1 MKIWLP
7 TLRVNTGADIF
18 TQRLAKGLQ
27 NHGIEAEITWFNRN
41 FEFFPSFLKGR
52 PVPTGTTVIHA
63 NSWNGFAFRR
73 QGLPLVVTQH
83 NCVADPLLSKYKS
96 TAQKLYHSLLI
107 NRFER
112 LSFESAAA
120 LTTVSSFT
128 AQALSR
134 CGYFKEPRVIY
145 NSVDLDRFIPLD
157 EASYRGDA
165 PFRLLFI
172 GSWSKGSSNSSK
184 RKNRAK
190 GLDLLFPIMER
201 LGDEFTLTIV
211 ADVGNDRRRLLPNM
225 QVSGRLD
232 ETSMARQ
239 YQQCHAL
246 ITPSRY
252 EGFGYTALEAM
263 ACGRPVIATNN
274 TALPEVVGDTGLLC
288 DVDSVDQFVD
298 ATRHLR
304 NNPDEARRLGIA
316 ARERAVE
323 HFSEEKMIEQY
334 VSLYRSVSC

>member
-1 MKIWLP
+1 MPWRRFLQVAWKHVLTNHAHDSICGCSIDQVHRDMMYRFDQA
-7 TLRVNTGADIF
+7 RVMTEQVRSQASGVLTAGGAD
-18 TQRLAKGLQ
+18 LAGGK
-27 NHGIEAEITWFNRN
+27 
-41 FEFFPSFLKGR
+41 
-52 PVPTGTTVIHA
+52 
-63 NSWNGFAFRR
+63 
-73 QGLPLVVTQH
+73 
-83 NCVADPLLSKYKS
+83 
-96 TAQKLYHSLLI
+96 
-107 NRFER
+107 
-112 LSFESAAA
+112 
-120 LTTVSSFT
+120 
-128 AQALSR
+128 
-134 CGYFKEPRVIY
+134 
-145 NSVDLDRFIPLD
+145 
-157 EASYRGDA
+157 
-165 PFRLLFI
+165 
-172 GSWSKGSSNSSK
+172 
-184 RKNRAK
+184 
-190 GLDLLFPIMER
+190 
-201 LGDEFTLTIV
+201 DEFTLTIV
-211 ADVGNDRRRLLPNM
+211 ADIGNDEHRLLPNM

-232 ETSMARQ
+232 QASMVHQ

-263 ACGRPVIATNN
+263 PCGRPVIATNN